1 MILRGCEVEQKRGSP
16 PLAGN
21 YYDKYNSRN
30 PVVRHL
36 MKGFL
41 KSVDELVLP
50 LTHEVEIITE
60 IGCGEGNL
68 TAHIASLGIGKVVKG
83 CDHSADVISQAKEV
97 HGKNIDFY
105 VRSIYQAD
113 DRDMADLII
122 CCEVMEH
129 LERPAAGLERLR
141 AVTGKYCLLSVPNE
155 PLWRV
160 LNVLRLK
167 YLSSLGNTP
176 GHVNHWSCAE
186 FTRLAGRYFEVV
198 AVRKPLP
205 WVMALCRKR

>member
-1 MILRGCEVEQKRGSP
+1 MRQETGLP
-16 PLAGN
+16 PAGN
-21 YYDKYNSRN
+21 FFDKYNSRN
-30 PVVRHL
+30 PVARHL
-36 MKGFL
+36 MRGFL
-41 KSVDELVLP
+41 KSVDKLALP
-50 LTHEVEIITE
+50 LMHEVETITE

-68 TAHIASLGIGKVVKG
+68 TAHIASLGNGKVIRG
-83 CDHSADVISQAKEV
+83 CDHSADVISQAKQV

-105 VRSIYQAD
+105 VRSIYDAD
-113 DRDMADLII
+113 GRDKADLIV
-122 CCEVMEH
+122 CCEVLEH
-129 LERPAAGLERLR
+129 LEHPQRGLERLR

-160 LNVLRLK
+160 LNMLRFK

-176 GHVNHWSCAE
+176 GHVNHWRCAE
-186 FTRLAGRYFEVV
+186 FVDLAGRYFDVL